1 MKKLLNIGLPIIV
14 IVLLII
20 TLFAG
25 HKINKKNSASKK
37 KEIFNLTQQLQA
49 KNDQISIVQKFFL
62 QNNKNINDVV
72 SPNYINFSEIFKDRN
87 LGNFENY
94 TISKYKTN
102 DILFNANIKALA
114 SAYIDFYNED
124 SDIILATS
132 DGVFASGKLNDINKF
147 KKIKSNIASLVKFED
162 FYVNDQYGVKDILVD
177 SDIIYVSLIG
187 EKEKNCHDLKI
198 IKSKINKEFLD
209 FEIFYETLECVNKK
223 NKHGFRAH
231 QGAGGRMVK
240 KNNSSILFTT
250 GEFRNRPLA
259 QDLNS
264 NYGKILDIDTFS
276 KEAKIISLGHRNP
289 QGLYYSN
296 KYDFII
302 STEHGPKGG
311 DEVNLNKNPLK
322 LIKNFGWPIS
332 SYGEHYHKN
341 YSKEI
346 LDQAPLN
353 DSHKKYGFTEPIKY
367 FVPSIGISEIVPLDK
382 NDIEFFIGAMG
393 SEIIEKDLGLH
404 YIKFDENRDKITDHD
419 YVLLNERVRDM
430 VVSQD
435 RKTIVLFLET
445 SGSIAI
451 IKKIK

>member
-14 IVLLII
+14 IVLLVIA
-20 TLFAG
+20 LFAG

-37 KEIFNLTQQLQA
+37 KEIFNLTQQLQS
-49 KNDQISIVQKFFL
+49 KNNQISIVQKFFL
-62 QNNKNINDVV
+62 QSDKNINDVV
-72 SPNYINFSEIFKDRN
+72 SPNHINFFEIFKDRN
-87 LGNFENY
+87 LGDFENY

-124 SDIILATS
+124 NDIILATY
-132 DGVFASGKLNDINKF
+132 DGIFASGKLNDIKKF
-147 KKIKSNIASLVKFED
+147 KKIKSNITSLVKFED
-162 FYVNDQYGVKDILVD
+162 FYINDQYGIKDILVD
-177 SDIIYVSLIG
+177 SEMIYVSLIG
-187 EKEKNCHDLKI
+187 EKEKNCHNLKI
-198 IKSKINKEFLD
+198 IKAKINKEFLD
-209 FEIFYETLECVNKK
+209 FESFYETLECVNKK
-223 NKHGFRAH
+223 NKHGFLAH
-231 QGAGGRMVK
+231 QGGGGRMVK
-240 KNNSSILFTT
+240 KNDNSILFTT

-259 QDLNS
+259 QNINS
-264 NYGKILDIDTFS
+264 SFGKILDIDIFS

-296 KYDFII
+296 KHDFII

-311 DEVNLNKNPLK
+311 DEINLNKDPLK

-332 SYGEHYHKN
+332 SYGEHYYKN
-341 YSKEI
+341 YSREI

-353 DSHKKYGFTEPIKY
+353 DSHEKYGFTEPIKY

-382 NDIEFFIGAMG
+382 NDTEFFIGAMG

-404 YIKFDENRDKITDHD
+404 YIKFDENRNKITDHN
-419 YVLLNERVRDM
+419 YVLLNERVRDI

-435 RKTIVLFLET
+435 RKTIILFLET
-445 SGSIAI
+445 SGSMAI
-451 IKKIK
+451 IKKIR

>member
-223 NKHGFRAH
+223 NKHGFWAH

-311 DEVNLNKNPLK
+311 DEVNLNKDPLK

-404 YIKFDENRDKITDHD
+404 YIKFDENRNKITDHD

-435 RKTIVLFLET
+435 RKTIILFLET